1 VVELGLSRQTFARR
15 GRRLEYFSI
24 AWNTLEGL
32 AAVLF
37 GAMAGSVS
45 LVDFGIDSFIE
56 VHFGEHLALE
66 DVC

>member
-1 VVELGLSRQTFARR
+1 M
-15 GRRLEYFSI
+15 
-24 AWNTLEGL
+24 
-32 AAVLF
+32 F